1 MKDKDIR
8 NEEFWKSNQFPRI
21 AKEFIEKHDI
31 HRFRLCARGEP
42 ISEVQDLV
50 RLRKLALLNQHT
62 LFKIPTRSW
71 RDPVMR
77 SNYGIIDRLPNIRL
91 IASID
96 PSNTLKELE
105 IASSYKT
112 LFFGNDEHH
121 PFEAFDIPVIKCK
134 SKWEH
139 IKGMCNTCRNGCF
152 DKEVTHVWL
161 KEH

>member
-121 PFEAFDIPVIKCK
+121 PFEAFDIPVIKC
-134 SKWEH
+134 
-139 IKGMCNTCRNGCF
+139 
-152 DKEVTHVWL
+152 
-161 KEH
+161 